1 MNNLNPDIIRPYHA
15 FNRENTWYVINR
27 DRFVYEQVP
36 ESFVRFLKD
45 LEKNPNL
52 PIPQAHQERLIR
64 LKLRRAS
71 NPPKAPRPKPAEVF
85 EPPVATAT
93 IFVTQQCNHDCIY
106 CYGGG
111 GEYGDPGIMEDEI
124 GLKTLDWL
132 WAQRGDLKSLAVS
145 FSGGEPLLNFE
156 LIRRMVDHAHQLE
169 TQGDA
174 RFKFTVA
181 TNAALLNDRVLDFME
196 THDIYALIGFDGPR
210 EIQDRNRPLRNGRSS
225 YDTVLPRIQKLIA
238 NMPERVTLRASIWQ
252 KGDIPRVVN
261 EMRKLG
267 PRIFQTPIV
276 SPGGHLGEGARE
288 PTSTWE
294 DPVAALSAAIP
305 DFLKVLHQRDL
316 ATLKSFFSWIGFNE
330 LLRVLSRRT
339 QRTGSCGVGR
349 EIVSVSAKG
358 TLYPC
363 HRFVGHE
370 RYAIGDIMTGE
381 VNRGVYLDPP
391 LRKTSQCLSCWAK
404 HLCNGGCIHDHLA
417 RTGHR
422 FTPDGGFCEMTWE
435 IFETG
440 IQLACRLTREE
451 KEFLYENRFLK
462 RPLCPLDLWHG

>member
-1 MNNLNPDIIRPYHA
+1 MSILPFSLWEPEFQAFCVGLPKTGTTSMARIFKRYRSGHEVWFAETVTRVMKYRKGLLHRDALERFILRRIRENGLEMDSASFNHLYKESCTMNNLNPDIIRPYHA

-225 YDTVLPRIQKLIA
+225 YGTVLPRIQKLIA

-267 PRIFQTPIV
+267 PRIFQTPIA

-316 ATLKSFFSWIGFNE
+316 ATLKSFSAGLGSTNCSEFCPGAPSGPAAAAWAGRSSPF
-330 LLRVLSRRT
+330 
-339 QRTGSCGVGR
+339 QRKAPSIPAT
-349 EIVSVSAKG
+349 ALWAMNA
-358 TLYPC
+358 T
-363 HRFVGHE
+363 
-370 RYAIGDIMTGE
+370 
-381 VNRGVYLDPP
+381 P
-391 LRKTSQCLSCWAK
+391 LVIS
-404 HLCNGGCIHDHLA
+404 
-417 RTGHR
+417 
-422 FTPDGGFCEMTWE
+422 
-435 IFETG
+435 
-440 IQLACRLTREE
+440 
-451 KEFLYENRFLK
+451 
-462 RPLCPLDLWHG
+462 